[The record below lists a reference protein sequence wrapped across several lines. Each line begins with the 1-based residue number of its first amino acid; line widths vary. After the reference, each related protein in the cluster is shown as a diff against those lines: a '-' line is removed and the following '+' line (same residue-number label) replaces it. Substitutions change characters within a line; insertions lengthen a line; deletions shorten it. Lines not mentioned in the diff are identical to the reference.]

1 MIVAGVQ
8 RSNTPDIV
16 RTFIKVAFAA
26 IAAFLYA
33 YAAWVVFWG
42 AVQTPAF
49 APNSAQTTILETFGA
64 ALIAFIAAQLGI
76 SVMKDGGNFRAK
88 LRAVMGGSIWGLMV
102 LIIDLILVLIVG
114 FAFIVLW
121 LNPSLIEVAPEGEP
135 LKEAPGYVAVQAK
148 LFIGLVVAATAAVG
162 TSN

>member
-1 MIVAGVQ
+1 M
-8 RSNTPDIV
+8 
-16 RTFIKVAFAA
+16 
-26 IAAFLYA
+26 
-33 YAAWVVFWG
+33 
-42 AVQTPAF
+42 
-49 APNSAQTTILETFGA
+49 
-64 ALIAFIAAQLGI
+64 IAFIAAQLGI
-76 SVMKDGGNFRAK
+76 SVMKDGGDFRTK
-88 LRAVMGGSIWGLMV
+88 LKAVMGGSIWGLMV